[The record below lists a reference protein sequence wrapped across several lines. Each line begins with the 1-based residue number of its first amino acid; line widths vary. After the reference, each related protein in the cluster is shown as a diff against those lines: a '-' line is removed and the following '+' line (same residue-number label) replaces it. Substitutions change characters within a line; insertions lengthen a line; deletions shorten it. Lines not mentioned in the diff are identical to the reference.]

1 MAFPER
7 KALGEE
13 NGSGV
18 PISEIRSSSSS
29 TAGSGDTRRG
39 GFMQRFLT
47 FVVLIL
53 LTIPVGL
60 SIQGCA
66 NKNANY
72 CNGSGYG
79 YNNSQPVSISLQ
91 PQTTGL
97 SVAFSQTS
105 QLQAPSSLNC
115 KGTSA
120 SVGTYTYGTSDRTI
134 ADVSPT
140 GAVCGGTWNLHT
152 PAVADYTTCLP
163 TNKSGVAYMTASAG
177 GFTSNQVAVYSH
189 PPITSLAVAGPT
201 NSTTGKA
208 ECLSQGQTS
217 QLDAAAY
224 CTSTGTTGSCPS
236 QTVPAGQQA
245 LLCSPNLLPGGGYGP
260 NDCNNVIGHLAYAA
274 ASAGVVTIDPNGVAT
289 AQAPGSTLITGTI
302 AQTSSNAGYFYTCP
316 PAKIALSVASTGA
329 TSASVT
335 LNTPLALTATVTD
348 VNNNVINGL
357 ALSYVSTNPGSI
369 AVSSTGAVTAQ
380 FPSNSAITA
389 ICQPTTCNPAPIN
402 VMGTLGT
409 GVPVISNFVQIASP
423 GKNSNYIWAASPGS
437 PYFVPIDLSTG
448 TIGNQIKLPYSPNS
462 MVLDPTGTTLY
473 FGSYRELMTYSAAT
487 NSLSSEVPNVPG
499 VVLAVS
505 PTNSSVVVNDQLRGV
520 LYIYTPAST
529 SGTGTT
535 ATTSG
540 GSYTSFAGIGQK
552 AAYTADGQTVYIVG
566 NGVLYIHNNFTG
578 WSVENLPANQATPTT
593 GICPAT
599 NTTSP
604 IPTDPTSYPPNT
616 TANPNNTYNM
626 FCSPDLAVTI
636 PAAAVFL
643 SGATTSAYGQ
653 CPNTTVN
660 PVVNYPE
667 ATTVAALSDH
677 VASTTDG
684 RHIIGASANPPMLS
698 DLSITVPIDAC
709 PSDANSQTTGITFN
723 PPPVINQTS
732 LSTYGI
738 TNINEVVAA
747 TNSLEAFVTYGS
759 DATTPP
765 AGGALLPVYKPST
778 QAGAPGTLSSVSLT
792 GKALAP
798 VAGIFSPDNTI
809 FFAGTSGDDQLHLI
823 DTTTL
828 LDTKQIDPKLTD
840 INGNPLPPIFLA
852 VKPRPTT

>member
-1 MAFPER
+1 
-7 KALGEE
+7 
-13 NGSGV
+13 
-18 PISEIRSSSSS
+18 
-29 TAGSGDTRRG
+29 
-39 GFMQRFLT
+39 MQRFLT
-47 FVVLIL
+47 FVVLSL
-53 LTIPVGL
+53 LTVPVGL

-72 CNGSGYG
+72 CNGAGYG
-79 YNNSQPVSISLQ
+79 YLKTQPVSISLQ

-105 QLQAPSSLNC
+105 QLQAPTAENC
-115 KGTSA
+115 TGASA
-120 SVGTYTYGTSDRTI
+120 SVGTYTYGTTDRTI

-152 PAVADYTTCLP
+152 PAVAAYTTCIP
-163 TNKSGVAYMTASAG
+163 TNKTGVAYMTASAA

-189 PPITSLAVAGPT
+189 PPITSLSVSGPT
-201 NSTTGKA
+201 NSTTGKP
-208 ECLSQGQTS
+208 ECLSQGLTS
-217 QLDAAAY
+217 QLDSTAY
-224 CTSTGTTGSCPS
+224 YTNS
-236 QTVPAGQQA
+236 AGKQV
-245 LLCSPNLLPGGGYGP
+245 LLCSPDILPGGGYGP
-260 NDCNNVIGHLAYAA
+260 SDCNNVIGHLTYSA
-274 ASAGVVTIDPNGVAT
+274 ASAGVVTIDQNGVAT

-369 AVSSTGAVTAQ
+369 AVSSSGAVTAA

-402 VMGTLGT
+402 EMGTLGT
-409 GVPVISNFVQIASP
+409 GVPAISNFVQIASP
-423 GKNSNYIWAASPGS
+423 GKNSNYIWVSSPGS

-448 TIGNQIKLPYSPNS
+448 TIGTQIKLPYSPNS

-473 FGSYRELMTYSAAT
+473 FGSYHELMTYNAVS
-487 NSLSSEVPNVPG
+487 NSLASEVTSIPG

-505 PTNSSVVVNDQLRGV
+505 PTNSAVVVNDQLRGV
-520 LYIYTPAST
+520 IYLYTPTTS

-535 ATTSG
+535 ATSSG
-540 GSYTSFAGIGQK
+540 GSYTSIAGIAQK
-552 AAYTADGQTVYIVG
+552 AAFTADGQTVYIAG
-566 NGVLYIHNNFTG
+566 DGVLYIHNSFTG
-578 WSVENLPANQATPTT
+578 WSTEPLPAGQGTPGT
-593 GICPAT
+593 GVCPAT

-604 IPTDPTSYPPNT
+604 IPTDPTTYPPNT
-616 TANPNNTYNM
+616 TANPNNTFNV

-636 PAAAVFL
+636 PAAAVFV
-643 SGATTSAYGQ
+643 SGSPTSAYGQ
-653 CPNTTVN
+653 CPETTVK

-667 ATTVAALSDH
+667 ATTVAVTSDH

-684 RHIIGASANPPMLS
+684 KHIIGASANPPTLT

-709 PSDANSQTTGITFN
+709 PTDANSQTTGIVFN
-723 PPPVINQTS
+723 PPPVANQAS
-732 LSTYGI
+732 LAAYGI
-738 TNINEVVAA
+738 TNINQVVAA
-747 TNSLEAFVTYGS
+747 TNSLEAFVTYSS
-759 DATTPP
+759 DATAPP
-765 AGGALLPVYKPST
+765 AGGALLPVYKPSAT
-778 QAGAPGTLSSVSLT
+778 AGTLGTLGSVKLT
-792 GKALAP
+792 GNALAP

-809 FFAGTSGDDQLHLI
+809 FFAGTTGDDQLHLI

-828 LDTKQIDPKLTD
+828 VDTKQINPKLTD
-840 INGNPLPPIFLA
+840 INGKPLPPVFLA

>member
-1 MAFPER
+1 
-7 KALGEE
+7 
-13 NGSGV
+13 
-18 PISEIRSSSSS
+18 
-29 TAGSGDTRRG
+29 
-39 GFMQRFLT
+39 MQRFLT
-47 FVVLIL
+47 FVVLLL
-53 LTIPVGL
+53 LTVPVGL

-79 YNNSQPVSISLQ
+79 YLKTQPVSISLQ

-105 QLQAPSSLNC
+105 QLQAPSALNC
-115 KGTSA
+115 VGTAA
-120 SVGTYTYGTSDRTI
+120 SISTYTYGTTDRTI

-152 PAVADYTTCLP
+152 PAVAAYTTCIP
-163 TNKSGVAYMTASAG
+163 TNKTGIAYMTASAA

-189 PPITSLAVAGPT
+189 PPITSLAVSGPT
-201 NSTTGKA
+201 NSTTGKP
-208 ECLSQGQTS
+208 ECLSQGLTS
-217 QLDAAAY
+217 QLDATAY
-224 CTSTGTTGSCPS
+224 YTNS
-236 QTVPAGQQA
+236 AGQPV
-245 LLCSPNLLPGGGYGP
+245 LLCSPNILPGGGYGP
-260 NDCNNVIGHLAYAA
+260 NDCNNVIGHLTYSA
-274 ASAGVVTIDPNGVAT
+274 ASAGVVTIDQNGVAT

-335 LNTPLALTATVTD
+335 LNTPLSLTATVTD

-369 AVSSTGAVTAQ
+369 AVSSAGAVTAS

-402 VMGTLGT
+402 EMGTLGT
-409 GVPVISNFVQIASP
+409 GVPAISNFVQIASP
-423 GKNSNYIWAASPGS
+423 GKNSNYIWVSSPGS

-448 TIGNQIKLPYSPNS
+448 TIGTQIKLPYSPNS
-462 MVLDPTGTTLY
+462 MVLDPTGTSLY
-473 FGSYRELMTYSAAT
+473 FGSYHELMTYTAAT
-487 NSLSSEVPNVPG
+487 NSLASETTSIPG
-499 VVLAVS
+499 VVLAAS

-520 LYIYTPAST
+520 LYLYTPS
-529 SGTGTT
+529 S
-535 ATTSG
+535 

-566 NGVLYIHNNFTG
+566 DGVLYIHNAFTG
-578 WSVENLPANQATPTT
+578 WSVEPLPAGQGTT
-593 GICPAT
+593 STGVCPAT

-604 IPTDPTSYPPNT
+604 IPTDPTTYPPNT
-616 TANPNNTYNM
+616 TANPNNTYNT

-643 SGATTSAYGQ
+643 SGAPTSAYGQ
-653 CPNTTVN
+653 CPETTVT

-667 ATTVAALSDH
+667 ATTVAVASDH

-684 RHIIGASANPPMLS
+684 KHIIGATANPATLT

-709 PSDANSQTTGITFN
+709 PSDANSQTTGIVFN
-723 PPPVINQTS
+723 PPPVVNQAS
-732 LSTYGI
+732 LAAYGI
-738 TNINEVVAA
+738 TNVNQVIAA
-747 TNSLEAFVTYGS
+747 TNSLEAFVTYSS
-759 DATTPP
+759 DAAAPP
-765 AGGALLPVYKPST
+765 AGGALLPVYKPSAT
-778 QAGAPGTLSSVSLT
+778 AGALGTLSSVTLT
-792 GKALAP
+792 GTALAP
-798 VAGIFSPDNTI
+798 VAGIFSPDNTL
-809 FFAGTSGDDQLHLI
+809 FFAGTTGDDQLHVI

-828 LDTKQIDPKLTD
+828 LDTQEINPKLTD
-840 INGNPLPPIFLA
+840 INGKPLPPIFLA

>member
-1 MAFPER
+1 
-7 KALGEE
+7 
-13 NGSGV
+13 
-18 PISEIRSSSSS
+18 
-29 TAGSGDTRRG
+29 
-39 GFMQRFLT
+39 MQRFLT
-47 FVVLIL
+47 FVVLLL
-53 LTIPVGL
+53 LTVPVGL

-66 NKNANY
+66 NKNSDY
-72 CNGSGYG
+72 CNGVGYG
-79 YNNSQPVSISLQ
+79 YTNGQPVSISLQ

-105 QLQAPSSLNC
+105 QLQAPSSENC
-115 KGTSA
+115 KGGAA

-163 TNKSGVAYMTASAG
+163 TNKTGVAYMTASAG

-189 PPITSLAVAGPT
+189 PPLTSISIQGPT
-201 NSTTGKA
+201 NGNTGA
-208 ECLSQGQTS
+208 PQCLSQGQTR
-217 QLDAAAY
+217 QLDATAY
-224 CTSTGTTGSCPS
+224 CSSTGTTGNCASPTIPS
-236 QTVPAGQQA
+236 GQPV
-245 LLCSPNLLPGGGYGP
+245 LLCSPPPTDGSAATVP
-260 NDCNNVIGHLAYAA
+260 DCNNLIGHITYAA
-274 ASAGVVTIDPNGVAT
+274 ASAGVVTIDQNGVAT

-316 PAKIALSVASTGA
+316 PAKIALSVASTPGN
-329 TSASVT
+329 TSANIT

-348 VNNNVINGL
+348 TNNNVINGL
-357 ALSYVSTNPGSI
+357 ALSYVSTNPASV
-369 AVSSTGAVTAQ
+369 AVSSTGAVTAA

-389 ICQPTTCNPAPIN
+389 ICQPTTCNAAPIN

-409 GVPVISNFVQIASP
+409 GVQVLSNFVQIASP
-423 GKNSNYIWAASPGS
+423 GKNSNYIWVSSPGS

-448 TIGNQIKLPYSPNS
+448 TVGNQIKMPYSPNS

-473 FGSYRELMTYSAAT
+473 FGSYKELMTYNAVT
-487 NSLSSEVPNVPG
+487 NSLASEVPNVPG

-505 PTNSSVVVNDQLRGV
+505 PTNSAVVVNDQLRGV
-520 LYIYTPAST
+520 LYLYTPATS

-535 ATTSG
+535 ATSSG

-552 AAYTADGQTVYIVG
+552 AAFTPDGQTVYILG

-578 WSVENLPANQATPTT
+578 WSVETLPANQATPTT

-604 IPTDPTSYPPNT
+604 IPQDPTSYPPNT

-653 CPNTTVN
+653 CPDTTVQ

-667 ATTVAALSDH
+667 ATTVAAVSDH
-677 VASTTDG
+677 VAATTDG
-684 RHIIGASANPPMLS
+684 LHIIGASANPPVLS
-698 DLSITVPIDAC
+698 DLSIGTNTKPSAPTVPLTC
-709 PSDANSQTTGITFN
+709 PTNANSQTTGLTFD
-723 PPPVINQTS
+723 PAPVVNQVS
-732 LSTYGI
+732 LAAYGI
-738 TNINEVVAA
+738 NNINEVIAA
-747 TNSLEAFVTYGS
+747 TNSVEAFVTYGS
-759 DATTPP
+759 AATTPP
-765 AGGALLPVYKPST
+765 SGGALLPVYKPST
-778 QAGAPGTLSSVSLT
+778 TAGSPGTLSSVTLT
-792 GKALAP
+792 GQALAP
-798 VAGIFSPDNTI
+798 VAGIFSPDNTL
-809 FFAGTSGDDQLHLI
+809 FFAGTTGDNQLHVI

-828 LDTKQIDPKLTD
+828 QDTQQINPKLTD
-840 INGNPLPPIFLA
+840 INGNPLPPVFLA

>member
-1 MAFPER
+1 
-7 KALGEE
+7 
-13 NGSGV
+13 
-18 PISEIRSSSSS
+18 
-29 TAGSGDTRRG
+29 
-39 GFMQRFLT
+39 MQRFLT
-47 FVVLIL
+47 FVVLLL
-53 LTIPVGL
+53 LTVPVGL

-66 NKNANY
+66 NKNSNY
-72 CNGSGYG
+72 CNGVGYG
-79 YNNSQPVSISLQ
+79 YTNDQPVSIALQ

-105 QLQAPSSLNC
+105 QLQAPSAQNC
-115 KGTSA
+115 KGGSA
-120 SVGTYTYGTSDRTI
+120 SVGSYTYGTSDRTI

-163 TNKSGVAYMTASAG
+163 TNKTGVAYMTASAA
-177 GFTSNQVAVYSH
+177 GFSSNQVAVYSH
-189 PPITSLAVAGPT
+189 PPLTSISIQGPT
-201 NSTTGKA
+201 SGNAGA
-208 ECLSQGQTS
+208 PQCLSQGQTKA
-217 QLDAAAY
+217 LDATAY
-224 CTSTGTTGSCPS
+224 CSSTGTTGQCPS
-236 QTVPAGQQA
+236 QTIPTGQPV
-245 LLCSPNLLPGGGYGP
+245 LLCSPAPTDGSAATVP
-260 NDCNNVIGHLAYAA
+260 ACNALIGHITYAA
-274 ASAGVVTIDPNGVAT
+274 ASAGVVTIDQNGVAT

-316 PAKIALSVASTGA
+316 PASIKLNVASTGA
-329 TSASVT
+329 TNANVT

-348 VNNNVINGL
+348 TNNNVINGL
-357 ALSYVSTNPGSI
+357 ALTYVSTNPGSI
-369 AVSSTGAVTAQ
+369 AVSSTGGVTAS

-409 GVPVISNFVQIASP
+409 GVPVLSNFVQIASP
-423 GKNSNYIWAASPGS
+423 GKNSNFIWVSSPGS

-448 TIGNQIKLPYSPNS
+448 TIGNQIKMPYSPNS

-473 FGSYRELMTYSAAT
+473 FGSYKELMTYNAVT
-487 NSLSSEVPNVPG
+487 NSLASEVPNVPG

-505 PTNSSVVVNDQLRGV
+505 PTNSAVVVNDQLRGV
-520 LYIYTPAST
+520 IYLYTPATS

-535 ATTSG
+535 ATSTG

-552 AAYTADGQTVYIVG
+552 ARFAPDGQTVYIVG

-578 WSVENLPANQATPTT
+578 WSVETLPANQATPTT

-604 IPTDPTSYPPNT
+604 IPQDPTSYPPNT
-616 TANPNNTYNM
+616 TANPNNTYNK

-643 SGATTSAYGQ
+643 SGATTSAYGE
-653 CPNTTVN
+653 CPDTTVQ

-667 ATTVAALSDH
+667 AGTVAAVSDH
-677 VASTTDG
+677 VATIPVPVDPNQPYIDFN
-684 RHIIGASANPPMLS
+684 HIIGASANPAELTDVS
-698 DLSITVPIDAC
+698 LTVPINAC
-709 PSDANSQTTGITFN
+709 PTNANGQTTGITLN
-723 PPPVINQTS
+723 PAPVVNQFS
-732 LSTYGI
+732 LAAYGI
-738 TNINEVVAA
+738 TNINEVVPA
-747 TNSLEAFVTYGS
+747 TNSLEAFVMYGS
-759 DATTPP
+759 AATTTPS
-765 AGGALLPVYKPST
+765 GGALLPVYKPST
-778 QAGAPGTLSSVSLT
+778 TAGSPGTLSSVTLS
-792 GKALAP
+792 GNAVAP
-798 VAGIFSPDNTI
+798 VAGVFSPDNTL
-809 FFAGTSGDDQLHLI
+809 FFAGTTGDNQLHVI

-840 INGNPLPPIFLA
+840 INGNPLPPVFLA

>member
-1 MAFPER
+1 
-7 KALGEE
+7 
-13 NGSGV
+13 
-18 PISEIRSSSSS
+18 
-29 TAGSGDTRRG
+29 
-39 GFMQRFLT
+39 MQRFLT
-47 FVVLIL
+47 FVVLSL
-53 LTIPVGL
+53 LTVPVGL
-60 SIQGCA
+60 SLQGCA

-79 YNNSQPVSISLQ
+79 YLKSQPVSISLQ

-105 QLQAPSSLNC
+105 QLQSPTAENC
-115 KGTSA
+115 TGASA

-140 GAVCGGTWNLHT
+140 GAICGGTWNLHT
-152 PAVADYTTCLP
+152 PAVAAYTTCLP
-163 TNKSGVAYMTASAG
+163 TNKTGVAYMTASAA

-189 PPITSLAVAGPT
+189 PPITSLSVSGPT
-201 NSTTGKA
+201 NSTSGKP
-208 ECLSQGQTS
+208 ECLSQGLTS
-217 QLDAAAY
+217 QLDATAY
-224 CTSTGTTGSCPS
+224 TINS
-236 QTVPAGQQA
+236 AGQSV
-245 LLCSPNLLPGGGYGP
+245 LLCSPDILPGGGYGP
-260 NDCNNVIGHLAYAA
+260 QDCNNVIGHLTY
-274 ASAGVVTIDPNGVAT
+274 ASASPGVVTIDQNGVAT

-329 TSASVT
+329 TNASVT

-369 AVSSTGAVTAQ
+369 AVSSTGAVTAS

-402 VMGTLGT
+402 EMGTLGT

-423 GKNSNYIWAASPGS
+423 GKNSNYIWISSPGS

-448 TIGNQIKLPYSPNS
+448 TIGTQIKLPYSPNS

-473 FGSYRELMTYSAAT
+473 FGSYHELMSYTAGT
-487 NSLSSEVPNVPG
+487 NSLASEQTGVPG
-499 VVLAVS
+499 IVLAVS
-505 PTNSSVVVNDQLRGV
+505 PTNSAVVVNDQLRGV
-520 LYIYTPAST
+520 LYLYTPS
-529 SGTGTT
+529 S
-535 ATTSG
+535 

-552 AAYTADGQTVYIVG
+552 AAFTADGQTVYIAG
-566 NGVLYIHNNFTG
+566 DGVLYIHNTFTG
-578 WSVENLPANQATPTT
+578 WSVEPLPANQATTTT

-604 IPTDPTSYPPNT
+604 IPTDPTTYPPNT

-643 SGATTSAYGQ
+643 SGSPTSAYGQ
-653 CPNTTVN
+653 CPDTTVK

-667 ATTVAALSDH
+667 ASTVAIASDH

-684 RHIIGASANPPMLS
+684 KHIIGATANPPTLT

-709 PSDANSQTTGITFN
+709 PADANGQTTGIVFN
-723 PPPVINQTS
+723 PPPVVNQTS
-732 LSTYGI
+732 LAAYGLN
-738 TNINEVVAA
+738 NINQVVAA
-747 TNSLEAFVTYGS
+747 TNSLEAFITYGT
-759 DATTPP
+759 DATAPP
-765 AGGALLPVYKPST
+765 PGGALLPVYKPST
-778 QAGAPGTLSSVSLT
+778 TAGALGTLTSVKLS
-792 GKALAP
+792 GNAVAP

-809 FFAGTSGDDQLHLI
+809 FFAGTTGDNLLHLI
-823 DTTTL
+823 DTSTL
-828 LDTKQIDPKLTD
+828 LDTKTIDPKLTD
-840 INGNPLPPIFLA
+840 INGKPLPPIFLA

>member
-1 MAFPER
+1 
-7 KALGEE
+7 
-13 NGSGV
+13 
-18 PISEIRSSSSS
+18 
-29 TAGSGDTRRG
+29 
-39 GFMQRFLT
+39 MQRFLT
-47 FVVLIL
+47 FVVLL
-53 LTIPVGL
+53 FLTVPVGL

-66 NKNANY
+66 NKNSDY

-79 YNNSQPVSISLQ
+79 YLKDQPVSISLQ

-105 QLQAPSSLNC
+105 QLQAPSALNC
-115 KGTSA
+115 AGTAA
-120 SVGTYTYGTSDRTI
+120 SIGTYAYGTTDRTI

-140 GAVCGGTWNLHT
+140 GAICGGTWNLHT
-152 PAVADYTTCLP
+152 PAVAAYTTCIP
-163 TNKSGVAYMTASAG
+163 TGKTGVAYMTASAA

-189 PPITSLAVAGPT
+189 PPITSLSVSGPT
-201 NSTTGKA
+201 NSTSGKP
-208 ECLSQGQTS
+208 ECLSQGLTS
-217 QLDAAAY
+217 QLDATAY
-224 CTSTGTTGSCPS
+224 YTNS
-236 QTVPAGQQA
+236 AGQQV
-245 LLCSPNLLPGGGYGP
+245 LLCSPNILPGGGYGP
-260 NDCNNVIGHLAYAA
+260 KDCNNVIGHLTYSA
-274 ASAGVVTIDPNGVAT
+274 ASAGVVTIDQNGVAT

-329 TSASVT
+329 TSANVT

-369 AVSSTGAVTAQ
+369 AVSSSGAVTAA

-402 VMGTLGT
+402 QMGTLGT
-409 GVPVISNFVQIASP
+409 GVPAISNFVQIASP
-423 GKNSNYIWAASPGS
+423 GKNSNFIWVSSPGS

-448 TIGNQIKLPYSPNS
+448 TIGTQIKLPYSPNS

-473 FGSYRELMTYSAAT
+473 FGSYHELMSYSASS
-487 NSLSSEVPNVPG
+487 NSLSSEVTSIPG

-505 PTNSSVVVNDQLRGV
+505 PTNSAVVVNDQLRGV
-520 LYIYTPAST
+520 IYLYTPTTT

-540 GSYTSFAGIGQK
+540 GSYTSIAGIAQK
-552 AAYTADGQTVYIVG
+552 AAFTADGQTVYIVG
-566 NGVLYIHNNFTG
+566 DGVLYIHNSFTG
-578 WSVENLPANQATPTT
+578 WSTEPLPASQGTPGT
-593 GICPAT
+593 GVCPAT

-604 IPTDPTSYPPNT
+604 IPTDPTTYPPNT
-616 TANPNNTYNM
+616 TANPNNTYNT

-643 SGATTSAYGQ
+643 SGSPTSAYGQ
-653 CPNTTVN
+653 CPETTVK

-667 ATTVAALSDH
+667 ATTVAVVSDH

-684 RHIIGASANPPMLS
+684 KHIIGATANPPTLT

-709 PSDANSQTTGITFN
+709 PTDANSQTTGIVFN
-723 PPPVINQTS
+723 PPPVANQAS
-732 LSTYGI
+732 LAAYGI
-738 TNINEVVAA
+738 TNINQVVAA
-747 TNSLEAFVTYGS
+747 TNSLEAFVTYS
-759 DATTPP
+759 SAATTPP
-765 AGGALLPVYKPST
+765 AGGALLPVYKPSAT
-778 QAGAPGTLSSVSLT
+778 AGTLGTLSSVKLT
-792 GKALAP
+792 GNALAP

-809 FFAGTSGDDQLHLI
+809 FFAGTTGDDLLHLI

-828 LDTKQIDPKLTD
+828 LDTKQINPKLTD
-840 INGNPLPPIFLA
+840 INGNPLPPVFLA

>member
-1 MAFPER
+1 
-7 KALGEE
+7 
-13 NGSGV
+13 
-18 PISEIRSSSSS
+18 
-29 TAGSGDTRRG
+29 
-39 GFMQRFLT
+39 MQRFLT
-47 FVVLIL
+47 FVVLAL
-53 LTIPVGL
+53 LTVPVGL

-79 YNNSQPVSISLQ
+79 YLKTQPVSISLQ

-105 QLQAPSSLNC
+105 QLQAPSALNC
-115 KGTSA
+115 AGTAA
-120 SVGTYTYGTSDRTI
+120 SIGTYTYGTTDRTI

-152 PAVADYTTCLP
+152 PAVAAYTTCIP
-163 TNKSGVAYMTASAG
+163 TNKTGVAYMTASAA

-189 PPITSLAVAGPT
+189 PPITSLSVSGPT
-201 NSTTGKA
+201 NSTTGKP
-208 ECLSQGQTS
+208 ECLSQSLTS
-217 QLDAAAY
+217 QLDSTAY
-224 CTSTGTTGSCPS
+224 YTNS
-236 QTVPAGQQA
+236 AGKQV
-245 LLCSPNLLPGGGYGP
+245 LLCSPDILPGGGYGP
-260 NDCNNVIGHLAYAA
+260 TDCNNVIGHLTYSA
-274 ASAGVVTIDPNGVAT
+274 ASAGVVTIDQNGVAT

-369 AVSSTGAVTAQ
+369 AVSSSGAVTAA

-402 VMGTLGT
+402 QMGTLGT
-409 GVPVISNFVQIASP
+409 GVPAISNFVQIASP
-423 GKNSNYIWAASPGS
+423 GKNSNYIWVSSPGS

-448 TIGNQIKLPYSPNS
+448 TIGTQIKLPYSPNS

-473 FGSYRELMTYSAAT
+473 FGSYHELMTYSAST
-487 NSLSSEVPNVPG
+487 NSLASEVTSIPG

-505 PTNSSVVVNDQLRGV
+505 PTNSAVVVNDQLRGV
-520 LYIYTPAST
+520 IYLYTPTTS

-535 ATTSG
+535 ATSSG
-540 GSYTSFAGIGQK
+540 GSYTSIAGIAQK
-552 AAYTADGQTVYIVG
+552 AAFTADGQTVYIAG
-566 NGVLYIHNNFTG
+566 DGVLYIHNSFTG
-578 WSVENLPANQATPTT
+578 WSTEPLPAGQGTPGT
-593 GICPAT
+593 GVCPAT

-604 IPTDPTSYPPNT
+604 IPTDPTTYPPNT
-616 TANPNNTYNM
+616 TANPNNTFNV

-636 PAAAVFL
+636 PAAAVFV
-643 SGATTSAYGQ
+643 SGSPTSAYGQ
-653 CPNTTVN
+653 CPETTVK

-667 ATTVAALSDH
+667 ATTVAVTSDH
-677 VASTTDG
+677 LASTTDG
-684 RHIIGASANPPMLS
+684 KHIIGATANPPTLT

-709 PSDANSQTTGITFN
+709 PSDANSQTTGIVFN
-723 PPPVINQTS
+723 PPPVANQAS
-732 LSTYGI
+732 LAAYGI
-738 TNINEVVAA
+738 TNINQVVAA
-747 TNSLEAFVTYGS
+747 TNSLEAFVTYSS
-759 DATTPP
+759 DATAPP
-765 AGGALLPVYKPST
+765 AGGALLPVYKPSAT
-778 QAGAPGTLSSVSLT
+778 AGTLGTLGSVKLT
-792 GKALAP
+792 GNALAP

-809 FFAGTSGDDQLHLI
+809 FFAGTTGDDQLHLI

-828 LDTKQIDPKLTD
+828 VDTQQINPKLTD
-840 INGNPLPPIFLA
+840 INGKPLPPVFLA

>member
-1 MAFPER
+1 
-7 KALGEE
+7 
-13 NGSGV
+13 
-18 PISEIRSSSSS
+18 
-29 TAGSGDTRRG
+29 
-39 GFMQRFLT
+39 MQRFLT
-47 FVVLIL
+47 FVVLSL
-53 LTIPVGL
+53 LTVPVGL

-66 NKNANY
+66 NKNSNY

-79 YNNSQPVSISLQ
+79 YLKSQPVSISLQ

-105 QLQAPSSLNC
+105 QLQAPSAQNC
-115 KGTSA
+115 TGTSA
-120 SVGTYTYGTSDRTI
+120 SVSTYTYGTTDRTI

-152 PAVADYTTCLP
+152 PAVAAYTTCIP
-163 TNKSGVAYMTASAG
+163 TNKTGVAYMTASAA

-189 PPITSLAVAGPT
+189 PPINSLAVQGPT
-201 NSTTGKA
+201 NSTGA
-208 ECLSQGQTS
+208 PICLSQGQTQ
-217 QLDAAAY
+217 QLDSTAY
-224 CTSTGTTGSCPS
+224 CASTGTTGACPS
-236 QTVPAGQQA
+236 STIAPGQPVLMCYPQILA
-245 LLCSPNLLPGGGYGP
+245 NGSYGP
-260 NDCNNVIGHLAYAA
+260 NDCNNVIGHLTYAA
-274 ASAGVVTIDPNGVAT
+274 ASAGVVTIDQNGVAT

-329 TSASVT
+329 TNANVT
-335 LNTPLALTATVTD
+335 LNTPLSLTATVTD
-348 VNNNVINGL
+348 VNNNTINGL

-369 AVSSTGAVTAQ
+369 AVSSTGAVTASY
-380 FPSNSAITA
+380 PSNSAITA

-402 VMGTLGT
+402 EMGTLGT
-409 GVPVISNFVQIASP
+409 GVPAISNFVQIASP
-423 GKNSNYIWAASPGS
+423 GKNSNYIWVSSPGS

-448 TIGNQIKLPYSPNS
+448 TIGTEIKLPYSPNS

-473 FGSYRELMTYSAAT
+473 FGSYHELMTYTAAT
-487 NSLSSEVPNVPG
+487 NSLVSEVTSIPG

-505 PTNSSVVVNDQLRGV
+505 PTNSAVVVNDQLRGV
-520 LYIYTPAST
+520 IYLYTPTTT

-535 ATTSG
+535 ATTTG
-540 GSYTSFAGIGQK
+540 GSYTSIAGIAQK
-552 AAYTADGQTVYIVG
+552 AAFTADGQTVYILG
-566 NGVLYIHNNFTG
+566 DGVLYIHNNFTG
-578 WSVENLPANQATPTT
+578 WSVETLPANEATTTT
-593 GICPAT
+593 GVCPAT

-604 IPTDPTSYPPNT
+604 IPTNPTTYPPNT

-643 SGATTSAYGQ
+643 SGSPTSAYGQ
-653 CPNTTVN
+653 CPETTVK

-667 ATTVAALSDH
+667 ATTVAVASDH

-684 RHIIGASANPPMLS
+684 KHIIGASANPATLT

-709 PSDANSQTTGITFN
+709 PSDANGQTTGIVFD
-723 PPPVINQTS
+723 PPPTVNQAS
-732 LSTYGI
+732 LAAYGI
-738 TNINEVVAA
+738 TNVNQVVAA
-747 TNSLEAFVTYGS
+747 TNSLEAFVTYNS
-759 DATTPP
+759 AATTPP
-765 AGGALLPVYKPST
+765 TGGALLPVYKPSAT
-778 QAGAPGTLSSVSLT
+778 AGTLGTLSSVKLV
-792 GKALAP
+792 GNALAP

-809 FFAGTSGDDQLHLI
+809 FFAGTTGDDQLHLI

-828 LDTKQIDPKLTD
+828 LDTQQINPKLTD

>member
-1 MAFPER
+1 
-7 KALGEE
+7 
-13 NGSGV
+13 
-18 PISEIRSSSSS
+18 
-29 TAGSGDTRRG
+29 
-39 GFMQRFLT
+39 MQRFLT

-60 SIQGCA
+60 SLQGCA
-66 NKNANY
+66 NKNSDY
-72 CNGSGYG
+72 CNGAGYG
-79 YNNSQPVSISLQ
+79 YNNTQPVSISLQ

-105 QLQAPSSLNC
+105 QLQAPSSQNC
-115 KGTSA
+115 KGGAA

-140 GAVCGGTWNLHT
+140 GAVCGGTWNLQT
-152 PAVADYTTCLP
+152 PAVASYTTCLP
-163 TNKSGVAYMTASAG
+163 TNKTGVAYMTASAA

-189 PPITSLAVAGPT
+189 PPLTSISIQGPT
-201 NSTTGKA
+201 SGNTGA
-208 ECLSQGQTS
+208 PQCLSQTQTK
-217 QLDAAAY
+217 QLDASAY
-224 CTSTGTTGSCPS
+224 CSSTGTTGSCPS
-236 QTVPAGQQA
+236 PTIPVGQPA
-245 LLCSPNLLPGGGYGP
+245 LLCSPDILAGGGYGP
-260 NDCNNVIGHLAYAA
+260 TDCNNVIGHLTYAA
-274 ASAGVVTIDPNGVAT
+274 ASAGVVTIDQNGVAT

-316 PAKIALSVASTGA
+316 PSKIALTVASTGLPN
-329 TSASVT
+329 ASVT

-348 VNNNVINGL
+348 VNSNVINGL

-423 GKNSNYIWAASPGS
+423 GQNSNYIWTASPGS

-448 TIGNQIKLPYSPNS
+448 TIGNQVKLPYSPNS

-473 FGSYRELMTYSAAT
+473 FGSYRELMTYSAVT

-520 LYIYTPAST
+520 LYIYTPATT

-552 AAYTADGQTVYIVG
+552 AAYSPDGQTVYIVG

-578 WSVENLPANQATPTT
+578 WSVEPLPANQATPTT

-604 IPTDPTSYPPNT
+604 IPQDPTSYPPNT

-643 SGATTSAYGQ
+643 SGSTTAAYGA
-653 CPNTTVN
+653 CPDTTVT

-677 VASTTDG
+677 VAATTDG
-684 RHIIGASANPPMLS
+684 KHIIGASANPPVLS
-698 DLSITVPIDAC
+698 DLSIATPSLPSVPTVPLTC
-709 PSDANSQTTGITFN
+709 PGNANSQTMGITFN
-723 PPPVINQTS
+723 PPPVVNQIP
-732 LSTYGI
+732 LANYGI

-747 TNSLEAFVTYGS
+747 TNSVEAFITYGS
-759 DATTPP
+759 NATTPP
-765 AGGALLPVYKPST
+765 AGGALLPVYKPSAT
-778 QAGAPGTLSSVSLT
+778 AGSPGTLSSVTLA

-798 VAGIFSPDNTI
+798 VAGVFSPDNTL
-809 FFAGTSGDDQLHLI
+809 FFAGTTGDNVLHVI
-823 DTTTL
+823 DTTKL
-828 LDTKQIDPKLTD
+828 VDTKQIDPKLTD
-840 INGNPLPPIFLA
+840 INGNPLPPVFLA

>member
-1 MAFPER
+1 
-7 KALGEE
+7 
-13 NGSGV
+13 
-18 PISEIRSSSSS
+18 
-29 TAGSGDTRRG
+29 
-39 GFMQRFLT
+39 MQRFLT
-47 FVVLIL
+47 FVVLLL
-53 LTIPVGL
+53 LTVPVGL
-60 SIQGCA
+60 SLQGCA
-66 NKNANY
+66 NKNSDY
-72 CNGSGYG
+72 CNGVGYG
-79 YNNSQPVSISLQ
+79 YTNGQPVSISLQ

-105 QLQAPSSLNC
+105 QLQAPSAQNC
-115 KGTSA
+115 KGGSA
-120 SVGTYTYGTSDRTI
+120 SVSTYTYGTTDRTI

-140 GAVCGGTWNLHT
+140 GAVCGGTWNLNT
-152 PAVADYTTCLP
+152 PAVANYTTCLP
-163 TNKSGVAYMTASAG
+163 TNKTGVAYMTASAG

-189 PPITSLAVAGPT
+189 PPLTSISIQGPT
-201 NSTTGKA
+201 NGNTGA
-208 ECLSQGQTS
+208 PQCLSQGQTK
-217 QLDAAAY
+217 QLDATAY
-224 CTSTGTTGSCPS
+224 CSSTGTSGSCPS
-236 QTVPAGQQA
+236 PTVATGQPV
-245 LLCSPNLLPGGGYGP
+245 LLCEPPPTDGSAAPVP
-260 NDCNNVIGHLAYAA
+260 DCNTLIGHITYAA
-274 ASAGVVTIDPNGVAT
+274 ASAGVVTIDQNGVAT
-289 AQAPGSTLITGTI
+289 AQAPGSTLVTGTI

-329 TSASVT
+329 TNANIT

-348 VNNNVINGL
+348 TNNNVINGL

-369 AVSSTGAVTAQ
+369 AVSSTGAVTAS

-409 GVPVISNFVQIASP
+409 GVPVLSNFVQIASP
-423 GKNSNYIWAASPGS
+423 GKNSNYIWVSSPGS

-473 FGSYRELMTYSAAT
+473 FGSYKELMTYTAAT
-487 NSLSSEVPNVPG
+487 NSLASEVANVPG
-499 VVLAVS
+499 VVLAAS
-505 PTNSSVVVNDQLRGV
+505 PTNSAVVVNDQLRGV
-520 LYIYTPAST
+520 LYLYTPS
-529 SGTGTT
+529 SG
-535 ATTSG
+535 A
-540 GSYTSFAGIGQK
+540 YTSFAGVGEK
-552 AAYTADGQTVYIVG
+552 ATFTADGQTVYIVG

-578 WSVENLPANQATPTT
+578 WSVEPLPTNQATPTT

-604 IPTDPTSYPPNT
+604 IPQDPTSYPPNT

-643 SGATTSAYGQ
+643 SGSTTAAYGA
-653 CPNTTVN
+653 CPDTTVT

-684 RHIIGASANPPMLS
+684 KHIIGASANPPVLS
-698 DLSITVPIDAC
+698 DLSITTATVPNVPLTC
-709 PSDANSQTTGITFN
+709 PTNANSQTTGITFD
-723 PPPVINQTS
+723 PPPVVNQIS
-732 LSTYGI
+732 LAAYGI
-738 TNINEVVAA
+738 NNINEVVAA

-759 DATTPP
+759 AATTPP
-765 AGGALLPVYKPST
+765 SGGALLPVYKPSAT
-778 QAGAPGTLSSVSLT
+778 AGSPGTLSSVTLT

-798 VAGIFSPDNTI
+798 VAGIFSPDNTL
-809 FFAGTSGDDQLHLI
+809 FFAGTTGDNQLHVI

-828 LDTKQIDPKLTD
+828 LDTQQINPKLTD
-840 INGNPLPPIFLA
+840 INGNPLPPVFLA

>member
-1 MAFPER
+1 
-7 KALGEE
+7 
-13 NGSGV
+13 
-18 PISEIRSSSSS
+18 
-29 TAGSGDTRRG
+29 
-39 GFMQRFLT
+39 MQRFLT
-47 FVVLIL
+47 FVVLLL
-53 LTIPVGL
+53 LTVPVGL
-60 SIQGCA
+60 SLQGCA
-66 NKNANY
+66 NKNSSY
-72 CNGSGYG
+72 CNGQGYG
-79 YNNSQPVSISLQ
+79 YNNNQLVSISLQ

-105 QLQAPSSLNC
+105 QLQAPSSQNC
-115 KGTSA
+115 KGGAA
-120 SVGTYTYGTSDRTI
+120 SVSTYTYGTSDRTI

-163 TNKSGVAYMTASAG
+163 TNKTGIAYMTASAG
-177 GFTSNQVAVYSH
+177 GFSSNQVAVYSH
-189 PPITSLAVAGPT
+189 PPLTSISIQGPT
-201 NSTTGKA
+201 NGNTGA
-208 ECLSQGQTS
+208 PQCLSQGQTK
-217 QLDAAAY
+217 QLDATAY
-224 CTSTGTTGSCPS
+224 CSSTGTTGSCTS
-236 QTVPAGQQA
+236 TTIPAGQPV
-245 LLCSPNLLPGGGYGP
+245 LLCSPPPTDGSAAAVP
-260 NDCNNVIGHLAYAA
+260 DCNALIGHITYAA
-274 ASAGVVTIDPNGVAT
+274 ASAGVVTIDQNGVAT
-289 AQAPGSTLITGTI
+289 AQAPGSTLVTGTI

-316 PAKIALSVASTGA
+316 PAQIKLTVASSGLQ
-329 TSASVT
+329 SANIT

-348 VNNNVINGL
+348 TNNNVINGL

-369 AVSSTGAVTAQ
+369 AVSSTGAVTAS

-389 ICQPTTCNPAPIN
+389 ICQPTSCNPAPIN

-409 GVPVISNFVQIASP
+409 GVPVLSNFVQIASP
-423 GKNSNYIWAASPGS
+423 GKNSNYIWVSSPGS

-448 TIGNQIKLPYSPNS
+448 TVGNQIKMPYSPNS

-473 FGSYRELMTYSAAT
+473 FGSYKELMTYTAGT
-487 NSLSSEVPNVPG
+487 NSLASEVANVPG

-505 PTNSSVVVNDQLRGV
+505 PTNSSVVINDQLRGV
-520 LYIYTPAST
+520 LYLYTPS
-529 SGTGTT
+529 SG
-535 ATTSG
+535 A
-540 GSYTSFAGIGQK
+540 YTSFAGIGQK
-552 AAYTADGQTVYIVG
+552 ATFAPDGQTVYIVG

-578 WSVENLPANQATPTT
+578 WSVETLPANQATPTS

-604 IPTDPTSYPPNT
+604 IPQDPTSYPPNT

-643 SGATTSAYGQ
+643 SGATTSAYGE
-653 CPNTTVN
+653 CPDTTVK

-684 RHIIGASANPPMLS
+684 KHIIGASANPAVLT
-698 DLSITVPIDAC
+698 DLSITVPINAC
-709 PSDANSQTTGITFN
+709 PTDANGQTTGSTFS
-723 PPPVINQTS
+723 PAPVVNQLS
-732 LSTYGI
+732 LGAYGI

-747 TNSLEAFVTYGS
+747 TNSLEAFVTYAGS
-759 DATTPP
+759 ATTTPS
-765 AGGALLPVYKPST
+765 GGALLPVYKPSIS
-778 QAGAPGTLSSVSLT
+778 AGSPGTLSSVTLT
-792 GKALAP
+792 GKAIAP
-798 VAGIFSPDNTI
+798 VAGIFSPDNTL
-809 FFAGTSGDDQLHLI
+809 FFAGTTGDNQLHVI

-840 INGNPLPPIFLA
+840 INGNPLPPVFLA

>member
-1 MAFPER
+1 
-7 KALGEE
+7 
-13 NGSGV
+13 
-18 PISEIRSSSSS
+18 
-29 TAGSGDTRRG
+29 
-39 GFMQRFLT
+39 MQRFLT
-47 FVVLIL
+47 FVVLLL
-53 LTIPVGL
+53 LTVPVGL

-66 NKNANY
+66 NKNSDY
-72 CNGSGYG
+72 CNGVGYG
-79 YNNSQPVSISLQ
+79 YTNGQPVSISLQ

-105 QLQAPSSLNC
+105 QLQAPSAQNC
-115 KGTSA
+115 KGGSA
-120 SVGTYTYGTSDRTI
+120 SVSTYTYGTTDRTI

-140 GAVCGGTWNLHT
+140 GAVCGGTWNLNT
-152 PAVADYTTCLP
+152 PAVANYTTCLP
-163 TNKSGVAYMTASAG
+163 TNKTGVAYMTASAG

-189 PPITSLAVAGPT
+189 PPLTSISIQGPT
-201 NSTTGKA
+201 NGNTGA
-208 ECLSQGQTS
+208 PQCLSQGQTK
-217 QLDAAAY
+217 QLDATAY
-224 CTSTGTTGSCPS
+224 CSSTGTSGSCPS
-236 QTVPAGQQA
+236 PTVAMGQPV
-245 LLCSPNLLPGGGYGP
+245 LLCEPPPTDGSAAPVP
-260 NDCNNVIGHLAYAA
+260 DCNTLIGHITYAA
-274 ASAGVVTIDPNGVAT
+274 ASAGVVTIDQNGVAT
-289 AQAPGSTLITGTI
+289 AQAPGSTLVTGTI

-329 TSASVT
+329 TNANIT

-348 VNNNVINGL
+348 TNNNVINGL

-369 AVSSTGAVTAQ
+369 AVSSTGAVTAS

-409 GVPVISNFVQIASP
+409 GVPVLSNFVQIASP
-423 GKNSNYIWAASPGS
+423 GKNSNYIWVSSPGS

-448 TIGNQIKLPYSPNS
+448 TIGNQIKMPYSPNS

-473 FGSYRELMTYSAAT
+473 FGSYKELMTYTAAT
-487 NSLSSEVPNVPG
+487 NSLASEVANVPG
-499 VVLAVS
+499 VVLAAS
-505 PTNSSVVVNDQLRGV
+505 PTNSAVVVNDQLRGV
-520 LYIYTPAST
+520 LYLYTPS
-529 SGTGTT
+529 SG
-535 ATTSG
+535 A
-540 GSYTSFAGIGQK
+540 YTSFAGVGEK
-552 AAYTADGQTVYIVG
+552 ATFTADGQTVYIVG

-578 WSVENLPANQATPTT
+578 WSVEPLPTNQATPTT

-604 IPTDPTSYPPNT
+604 IPQDPTSYPPNT

-643 SGATTSAYGQ
+643 SGSTTAAYGA
-653 CPNTTVN
+653 CPDTTVT

-684 RHIIGASANPPMLS
+684 KHIIGASANPPVLS
-698 DLSITVPIDAC
+698 DLSITTATVPNVPLTC
-709 PSDANSQTTGITFN
+709 PTNANSQTTGITFD
-723 PPPVINQTS
+723 PPPVVNQIS
-732 LSTYGI
+732 LAAYGI
-738 TNINEVVAA
+738 NNINEVVAA

-759 DATTPP
+759 AATTPP
-765 AGGALLPVYKPST
+765 SGGALLPVYKPSAT
-778 QAGAPGTLSSVSLT
+778 AGSPGTLSSVTLT

-798 VAGIFSPDNTI
+798 VAGIFSPDNTL
-809 FFAGTSGDDQLHLI
+809 FFAGTTGDNQLHVI

-828 LDTKQIDPKLTD
+828 LDTQQINPKLTD
-840 INGNPLPPIFLA
+840 INGNPLPPVFLA

>member
-1 MAFPER
+1 
-7 KALGEE
+7 
-13 NGSGV
+13 
-18 PISEIRSSSSS
+18 
-29 TAGSGDTRRG
+29 
-39 GFMQRFLT
+39 MQRFLT
-47 FVVLIL
+47 FVVLAL
-53 LTIPVGL
+53 LTVPVGL
-60 SIQGCA
+60 SLQGCA
-66 NKNANY
+66 NKNTNY

-79 YNNSQPVSISLQ
+79 YNINQPVSISLQ

-105 QLQAPSSLNC
+105 QLQSPSALNC
-115 KGTSA
+115 KGGSA
-120 SVGTYTYGTSDRTI
+120 SVSSYSYGTTDRTI
-134 ADVSPT
+134 ADVSPS

-163 TNKSGVAYMTASAG
+163 TGKTGVAYMTASAN

-189 PPITSLAVAGPT
+189 PGITALSVNGPT
-201 NSTTGKA
+201 DSTTGKP
-208 ECLSQGQTS
+208 ECLSQGLTA
-217 QLDAAAY
+217 QLDATAY
-224 CTSTGTTGSCPS
+224 TTNS
-236 QTVPAGQQA
+236 AGQQV
-245 LLCSPNLLPGGGYGP
+245 LICSPDILPGGGYGP
-260 NDCNNVIGHLAYAA
+260 KDCNNVIGHLSYATP
-274 ASAGVVTIDPNGVAT
+274 SAGIVTIDQNGVAT

-316 PAKIALSVASTGA
+316 PAKIALSVASLPPPG
-329 TSASVT
+329 TSATVT

-348 VNNNVINGL
+348 VNNHVINGL
-357 ALSYVSTNPGSI
+357 ALSYVSTNPGQI
-369 AVSSTGAVTAQ
+369 AVSATGGVTAS

-409 GVPVISNFVQIASP
+409 GVPVLSNFVQIAAP
-423 GKNSNYIWAASPGS
+423 GKNSNYIWVSSPGS

-473 FGSYRELMTYSAAT
+473 FGSYRELMTYSATT
-487 NSLSSEVPNVPG
+487 NSLASEITGTPG
-499 VVLAVS
+499 IVLAVS
-505 PTNSSVVVNDQLRGV
+505 PTNSSVLINDQLRGV
-520 LYIYTPAST
+520 LYLY
-529 SGTGTT
+529 
-535 ATTSG
+535 TTSN

-552 AAYTADGQTVYIVG
+552 AAFTPDGQTVYVVG
-566 NGVLYIHNNFTG
+566 DGILYIHNTFTG
-578 WSVENLPANQATPTT
+578 WSVEPLPANQGTPTT

-604 IPTDPTSYPPNT
+604 IPANPTTYPPNT

-643 SGATTSAYGQ
+643 SGAATSAYGH
-653 CPNTTVN
+653 CPETTVK

-667 ATTVAALSDH
+667 AAAVAATSDH

-684 RHIIGASANPPMLS
+684 KHIIAASANPPVLT

-709 PSDANSQTTGITFN
+709 PADANSQTTGIVFN

-732 LSTYGI
+732 LSAYGLSNINQVIPSTNSSEAFITYG
-738 TNINEVVAA
+738 TN
-747 TNSLEAFVTYGS
+747 
-759 DATTPP
+759 ATTPP
-765 AGGALLPVYKPST
+765 AGGALLPVYKPAT
-778 QAGAPGTLSSVSLT
+778 TAGALGTLSSVKLT
-792 GKALAP
+792 GTAVAP

-809 FFAGTSGDDQLHLI
+809 FFTGTSGDDQLHLI

-828 LDTKQIDPKLTD
+828 LDTQQINPKLTD